1 MFRRTVTLAVT
12 MAFWGAGATLCFPD
26 QPKANSAD
34 GVGWVGLFNDDL
46 ATWLENENQL
56 ERLCGDMDPGDAK
69 RQACRTEKLAPKVA
83 VIRLFT
89 GPSEGS
95 SRAGSMTIVAKP
107 GDGLHASF
115 TSPGGRTAT
124 PFTPDLFDADW
135 GYGPYFHQT
144 FLARRGTWFL
154 LPVDPFRKDTWFN
167 AAELG
172 PEPQVRLLE
181 AGDLVTSRF
190 GDLFILAI
198 EPGIV
203 HARREQDAD
212 MWCDV
217 DPPALERFTPL
228 RLPVR
233 QLYDARGHL
242 QIHIKYTR
250 GC

>member
-1 MFRRTVTLAVT
+1 
-12 MAFWGAGATLCFPD
+12 MALWGACTTLSFAD
-26 QPKANSAD
+26 LSQANIAD

-56 ERLCGDMDPGDAK
+56 EPLCGSAEPGNAK
-69 RQACRTEKLAPKVA
+69 WQACRAEKLAAKVV

-89 GPSEGS
+89 GPSERS
-95 SRAGSMTIVAKP
+95 SSAGSMTIVAKP

-115 TSPGGRTAT
+115 TSTGGKTAT
-124 PFTPDLFDADW
+124 PFTPDLFDGDW

-154 LPVDPFRKDTWFN
+154 LPAGPFRQRTWFN
-167 AAELG
+167 AAELD

-181 AGDLVTSRF
+181 AGDIVTSRL

-198 EPGIV
+198 EPGTV
-203 HARREQDAD
+203 RARREQAAD

-217 DPPALERFTPL
+217 DPPPLEPFKPQ
-228 RLPVR
+228 RLAIR
-233 QLYDARGHL
+233 QLYDAKGHL
-242 QIHIKYTR
+242 LLRIKYTR